1 MCFDF
6 TSHVDIEYARSSSC
20 FPCCFKDKPWIWCL
34 SLNPNPLSQ
43 YFLQNLNS
51 LFPYVDTSADIIKIG
66 EISTNILYLSVSALN
81 SRKTSDLVQKILDLK
96 GKVIVDTDLHK
107 LSDQIHKLTEA
118 IDRISLENRKLT
130 SELVIT
136 KNVNSRLQQRIM
148 NLEQNQA
155 KGEQYSRRNN
165 VELSGIPN
173 SICDEGLENNVI
185 NICKESGID
194 VDARDI
200 EGCHWLLL
208 SRNSRGLDKRVIVK
222 FGNRKYAEAMLK
234 DKKRISG

>member
-1 MCFDF
+1 MG
-6 TSHVDIEYARSSSC
+6 ESST
-20 FPCCFKDKPWIWCL
+20 D
-34 SLNPNPLSQ
+34 
-43 YFLQNLNS
+43 
-51 LFPYVDTSADIIKIG
+51 
-66 EISTNILYLSVSALN
+66 ILYLSESALN
-81 SRKTSDLVQKILDLK
+81 SPEKSDLVQKILDLK

-118 IDRISLENRKLT
+118 IDRLSLENRKLT

-200 EGCHWLLL
+200 EGCH
-208 SRNSRGLDKRVIVK
+208 
-222 FGNRKYAEAMLK
+222 
-234 DKKRISG
+234 